1 MKGVLNNKVSKK
13 WIHNYPSWTV
23 LEEKNKIN
31 KHMNKKTRLWKHKR
45 ASPAYKRARY
55 LHPTFSIIILNLNGQ
70 ILHLKRRNYQ
80 IILRDKIKLHT
91 VKGREGHTHL
101 EKAGVAESIT
111 DSGAQA

>member
-1 MKGVLNNKVSKK
+1 
-13 WIHNYPSWTV
+13 
-23 LEEKNKIN
+23 
-31 KHMNKKTRLWKHKR
+31 MNKKTRLWKHKR

-55 LHPTFSIIILNLNGQ
+55 LYPTFSIIILNLNGQ

-101 EKAGVAESIT
+101 DKAGVAESIT